1 MRSKNK
7 YKALVTLSAL
17 SCASLAFGAD
27 TNSATLEQLQQQ
39 VNKLQAQVTALKTQQ
54 SNTSSKAQKESAQAE
69 TPAPAGLSGIY
80 GYIPGFSNSVVIQPF
95 INKPTYYSGG
105 QLVVNAPGINEDEK
119 LLYRRYLNEA
129 QLQANGQP
137 QPTTPRLV
145 LSGDVE
151 GKAFYTRPY
160 HGPRT
165 TDLNLTGAELDAF
178 AEISKWVNGFA
189 TFEYDNSFNTAGT
202 RRVSNSNIR
211 LGKGFLTLGN
221 LAESPV
227 FGSLGQMNVP
237 FGRYSSF
244 MISDSL
250 TQTLAKTKARALSL
264 SYIAWNP
271 ATNIITPYAHAFG
284 FKGDAK
290 YGNSNMVNQYGG
302 DLGFWLGNNDTW
314 NVDSGVSYI
323 ADMADAAGMQETGR
337 TDVAFQ
343 GFDQTGSNEKM
354 IRGVPG
360 FDWHNT
366 FTYNK
371 YNVVMEYVTAM
382 TSFSPLNATY
392 NGRGAKPSAADLEG
406 AYNFTLFTLPT
417 YFAAGVQGS
426 KDALV
431 FNVPRVRYI
440 AALSSTVLTNTVL
453 TLEYRHDVNYGSH
466 DTATGAGAIAY
477 NTAELGKSDNA
488 AIAKIGVYF

>member
-1 MRSKNK
+1 MISKNK
-7 YKALVTLSAL
+7 FRALMTLSAL
-17 SCASLAFGAD
+17 TCASLAFGAD
-27 TNSATLEQLQQQ
+27 TGSTATLEQLQQQ
-39 VNKLQAQVTALKTQQ
+39 VNKLQAQVTALKTQRSATTSKGQKTSAAAQQ
-54 SNTSSKAQKESAQAE
+54 SELTGF
-69 TPAPAGLSGIY
+69 TDIY
-80 GYIPGFSNSVVIQPF
+80 GHLRNFSNSVVIQPF
-95 INKPTYYSGG
+95 TSKPTYYSGG

-119 LLYRRYLNEA
+119 LLYRRALNES
-129 QLQANGQP
+129 QQ
-137 QPTTPRLV
+137 TTDEQGGSPVPRLV

-178 AEISKWVNGFA
+178 AEISQWVNGFA
-189 TFEYDNSFNTAGT
+189 TFEYDNSYNAAGT
-202 RRVSNSNIR
+202 RRVSNSNVR

-221 LAESPV
+221 LTKSPV

-244 MISDSL
+244 MISDPL

-271 ATNIITPYAHAFG
+271 AANIITPYAHVFG

-302 DLGFWLGNNDTW
+302 DLGFWLGNDTW
-314 NVDSGVSYI
+314 NVDSGVSYM
-323 ADMADAAGMQETGR
+323 ADMADATGMQETGR

-343 GFDQTGSNEKM
+343 GFDQAGSNEKM
-354 IRGVPG
+354 IRGVPA

-366 FTYNK
+366 FTYDQ

-382 TSFSPLNATY
+382 RAFSPLNATY
-392 NGRGAKPSAADLEG
+392 NGRGAKPSAVDLEG
-406 AYNFTLFTLPT
+406 AYNFKLFTLPT
-417 YFAAGVQGS
+417 YFAVGVQGS

-440 AALSSTVLTNTVL
+440 AALSSTVLTNTIL